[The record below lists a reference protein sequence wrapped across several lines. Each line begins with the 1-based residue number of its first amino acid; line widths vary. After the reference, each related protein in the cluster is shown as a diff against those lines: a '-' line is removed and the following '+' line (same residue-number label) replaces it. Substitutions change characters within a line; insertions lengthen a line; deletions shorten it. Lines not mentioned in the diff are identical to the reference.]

1 MATNTLST
9 REQLR
14 QELEATRLAYHELLE
29 AIPEWGWE
37 RPTANPAWNVRQ
49 TMFHMTLAPRF
60 LPGDVAMLRRGWVPK
75 VPAWLFDL
83 LNKWYTRWA
92 GARQTRTS
100 LAAEY
105 DRRHEAV
112 LALLETIRPEEWALA
127 GEYPAINENLAGTR
141 TIAEMFHYLTVHFE
155 EHAADIGAAM
165 TKTRKRKSP
174 QGAGRLLFRAPIYLY
189 RIGLGWLLGE
199 RFLLLNHIG
208 RKSGLARQAVL
219 EVVATDPATDT
230 YYVASG
236 WGRTSHWFKNV
247 QANPEVVIK
256 VGRRELAARAK
267 ILDRER
273 SGKMMVDYGRR
284 NPRAAQALSR
294 MVGLA
299 ADGSEERYRAIGEEH
314 IPFVALHPQQVLQE
328 SPAAKELIVPAL
340 LAGGV
345 VVGVGELW
353 RRVTRSRE
361 R

>member
-9 REQLR
+9 RETLR

-83 LNKWYTRWA
+83 LNKWYTRWV
-92 GARQTRTS
+92 GSRQTPAG

-105 DRRHEAV
+105 DKRHAAV

-127 GEYPAINENLAGTR
+127 GEYPAINENLSGSR

-165 TKTRKRKSP
+165 TKPRKPP
-174 QGAGRLLFRAPIYLY
+174 QRAGRLLFRAPIYLY

-199 RFLLLNHIG
+199 RFLLLNHVG

-236 WGRTSHWFKNV
+236 WGRASHWFKNV
-247 QANPEVVIK
+247 QANPEVTIK
-256 VGRRELAARAK
+256 VGRRELAARAE
-267 ILDRER
+267 ILDREQ
-273 SGKMMVDYGRR
+273 SGEMMVDYARR

-299 ADGSEERYRAIGEEH
+299 VDGSEEEFREIGGEH
-314 IPFVALHPQQVLQE
+314 IPFVALHRESVLQK
-328 SPAAKELIVPAL
+328 SPEAKELIAPVL

-345 VVGVGELW
+345 LVGVGELW
-353 RRVTRSRE
+353 RRVARSKDK
-361 R
+361 